1 MTAKYPF
8 TDVPP
13 GELDYTITASG
24 YDTTSGQLEV
34 NAGTAEY
41 TLELAET
48 VITALEPA
56 AKNIVFTISTGTN
69 GNPGGILTIIGSPD
83 NDVQNFVIAAGVA
96 NSQQIELAYG
106 NYSFKFIPDGDTVTA
121 PG

>member
-1 MTAKYPF
+1 M
-8 TDVPP
+8 PP
-13 GELDYTITASG
+13 SELDYTVTASG
-24 YDTTSGQLEV
+24 YDTASGQLEV

-83 NDVQNFVIAAGVA
+83 NDVQNFVIAAGAA

-106 NYSFKFIPDGDTVTA
+106 NYSFKFTPDGDTVTA